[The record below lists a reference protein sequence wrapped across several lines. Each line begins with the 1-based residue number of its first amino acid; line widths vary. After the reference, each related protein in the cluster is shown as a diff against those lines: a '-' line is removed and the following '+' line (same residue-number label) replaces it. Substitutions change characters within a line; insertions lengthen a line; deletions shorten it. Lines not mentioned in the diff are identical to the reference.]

1 MRVLLVLYIE
11 WASARVP
18 PTPFI
23 GAARS
28 IVSEWANCGVKR
40 LKRIYTGNGKM
51 LNIVVVFQTT
61 QITAV
66 SKQKCSFHRKM
77 PFGLPRQ
84 YSLVSVSVRLGQSK
98 AQDASWQCM
107 FTARVKAA
115 KKQKKKRQTD
125 KKTKQERSKK
135 CKGKM
140 RPADIRSISKL
151 ASVQSREGHNK

>member
-1 MRVLLVLYIE
+1 L
-11 WASARVP
+11 
-18 PTPFI
+18 

-107 FTARVKAA
+107 FTARVEGCKEA
-115 KKQKKKRQTD
+115 KKR
-125 KKTKQERSKK
+125 
-135 CKGKM
+135 KGKQT
-140 RPADIRSISKL
+140 RR
-151 ASVQSREGHNK
+151 QSRNVARNAKEKCGRPIYEALAN